1 MAEKA
6 QRTAESPGM
15 LPQRWHDRQLTNR
28 LVFWHSRA
36 FPAMD
41 SADGR
46 GAKESGR
53 EGLVL
58 RYKQRGLAIGRTSCM
73 ARAGDAVL
81 LQGVSL
87 WGQGQSSIRNMAR
100 RDWRERR

>member
-1 MAEKA
+1 MARQAADESSGFLA
-6 QRTAESPGM
+6 QPC
-15 LPQRWHDRQLTNR
+15 
-28 LVFWHSRA
+28 
-36 FPAMD
+36 FPCH
-41 SADGR
+41 GQHR

-58 RYKQRGLAIGRTSCM
+58 RYKQRRLAIGRTSCM